1 MNHRMPPDETDMDVI
16 FRKRHAVKLTPGGRL
31 QAMLGADEIMTNSL
45 HGQGLTELGE
55 RIVLEGVA
63 EDGTI
68 EAVHVA
74 GAPSF
79 AIGVQWHAEY
89 KAAEDEVSTALFRA
103 FGDAARDVAAR
114 KRRG

>member
-1 MNHRMPPDETDMDVI
+1 M
-16 FRKRHAVKLTPGGRL
+16 
-31 QAMLGADEIMTNSL
+31 
-45 HGQGLTELGE
+45 
-55 RIVLEGVA
+55 
-63 EDGTI
+63 
-68 EAVHVA
+68 HVA